1 MDHPNPRILAVD
13 DNPTNLQI
21 IAEVLEDLEGGVQ
34 LCLAS
39 CGEEALELFGEH
51 RPEIVLLDIMMP
63 GIDGYETCR
72 RIREASH
79 GACTKIVMLSAKA
92 LSEDRLAGYE
102 AGADDYLAKPFDH
115 EELLAKIRVFLRLQ
129 SVESAHLEQMR
140 LSDQLREMV
149 ARLEISQARAEASAL
164 KLKAVNEALQSEVD
178 LRKQAES
185 RLRHDA
191 LHDALTDLPN
201 RASLLQAV
209 GECARR
215 GRRDANYQ
223 FAVMYLDLD
232 DFKIINDGLGHH
244 VGDAVL
250 VEVASRLRAAIRRT
264 DETSMDSLDLAAR
277 LGGDEFI
284 VLLDEVAGEAD
295 VRVVA
300 ERIIERVCEPLEVD
314 GHTITPA
321 VSVGAAIG
329 DKHYD
334 SAEDVV
340 RDADTAL
347 YQAKAAGKRQVAIFD
362 SQMRTSVLERLALES
377 DLREAL
383 EEERLSISFQPIVS
397 LSGHRLYGF
406 EALARWEH
414 PTRGT
419 IKPEVFISL
428 AETTGLIHGLGRWV
442 MLKACENVKQ
452 WRAFDPQFNDLS
464 ISVNVSGFQLADSG
478 FAGHVAETLSVCG
491 LEPSALSLELTES
504 TIMHS
509 EESRQAEALCGSKGG
524 LRLHLD
530 DFGTGYSS
538 LASLGRLPLQAIKLD
553 RSFLVSTDSSEPD
566 RITVNAVLE
575 LAHAHGLEVI
585 AEGVERPSQLEWLE
599 SIGCDYAQGFLLGM
613 PMPADE
619 VEDYLRAFA
628 TLGRPGQAA

>member
-1 MDHPNPRILAVD
+1 MRHGDPRILAVD

-21 IAEVLEDLEGGVQ
+21 IAEILEDLDGKAQLYLAGG
-34 LCLAS
+34 
-39 CGEEALELFGEH
+39 GEEAVELYGEH

-72 RIREASH
+72 KIRAVPGGKES
-79 GACTKIVMLSAKA
+79 KIVMLSAKA
-92 LSEDRLAGYE
+92 LSSDRLAGYD

-129 SVESAHLEQMR
+129 SVESAHREQMR
-140 LSDQLREMV
+140 LSEQLREMV
-149 ARLEISQARAEASAL
+149 ARLEISQARAEASARQL
-164 KLKAVNEALQSEVD
+164 KTLNDALQSEVD
-178 LRKQAES
+178 LRKRAEN
-185 RLRHDA
+185 RLRYDA

-201 RASLLQAV
+201 RTSLLQAI

-215 GRRDANYQ
+215 GRRDAGYQ

-232 DFKIINDGLGHH
+232 DFKVINDGLGHH

-250 VEVASRLRAAIRRT
+250 VEVASRLKAAIRRT
-264 DETSMDSLDLAAR
+264 DETSVDSLDLAAR
-277 LGGDEFI
+277 LGGDEFT
-284 VLLDEVAGEAD
+284 VLLDEVEGESD
-295 VRVVA
+295 VRAVA
-300 ERIIERVCEPLEVD
+300 DRIIERVCEPMEVD
-314 GHTITPA
+314 GHWITPA
-321 VSVGAAIG
+321 VSIGAAIG

-347 YQAKAAGKRQVAIFD
+347 YEAKAAGKRQVAIFD
-362 SQMRTSVLERLALES
+362 SNMRTTVLERLALEA
-377 DLREAL
+377 DLREAV
-383 EEERLSISFQPIVS
+383 EEERLSVSFQPIVS
-397 LSGHRLYGF
+397 LSGHELYGF

-414 PTRGT
+414 PTRGS
-419 IKPEVFISL
+419 IAPEVFISL
-428 AETTGLIHGLGRWV
+428 AEATGLIHGLGRWV
-442 MLKACENVKQ
+442 LLKACENVKR
-452 WRAFDPQFNDLS
+452 WRSFSPMYKDLS

-478 FAGHVAETLSVCG
+478 FACHVSETLSVCG

-504 TIMHS
+504 TIMHT
-509 EESRQAEALCGSKGG
+509 EESKQAEILCGGKSG

-553 RSFLVSTDSSEPD
+553 RSFLVGTDTSEPD
-566 RITVNAVLE
+566 RVTVNAVLE

-585 AEGVERPSQLEWLE
+585 AEGVERTSQLEWLE
-599 SIGCDYAQGFLLGM
+599 SIGCDYAQGFLLGV
-613 PMPADE
+613 PMPAAE
-619 VEDYLRAFA
+619 VEAYLLDFA
-628 TLGRPGQAA
+628 SKDQRDQAA